1 MDIIMV
7 ESNQEDIGLGSH
19 RSFQARDIPEVITGI
34 AGQGNFVM
42 VDSSVGA
49 DNFAGE
55 DNSIRVDSHL
65 AFIILGSLAL
75 VN

>member
-1 MDIIMV
+1 MDILMV
-7 ESNQEDIGLGSH
+7 ESNQVDIGLGWH
-19 RSFQARDIPEVITGI
+19 LAFQARDIPEVITGI